1 MTAKREYDGCPR
13 ETGLTTLAPKV
24 CAAGPSHRSVETEQV
39 NPPAR
44 RTGGAIQRNGPR
56 RFTEQ
61 GGYGPVAQGLSS
73 LASAGS
79 GWRFES
85 SSVHVNEP
93 EHRLSELPD
102 VSNVDLGRLFGDDES
117 SVLAEAVRR
126 TVAQTGESAQAI
138 SGWSS
143 YVDAEDP
150 QSE

>member
-1 MTAKREYDGCPR
+1 M
-13 ETGLTTLAPKV
+13 
-24 CAAGPSHRSVETEQV
+24 
-39 NPPAR
+39 
-44 RTGGAIQRNGPR
+44 
-56 RFTEQ
+56 
-61 GGYGPVAQGLSS
+61 
-73 LASAGS
+73 
-79 GWRFES
+79 
-85 SSVHVNEP
+85 NEP